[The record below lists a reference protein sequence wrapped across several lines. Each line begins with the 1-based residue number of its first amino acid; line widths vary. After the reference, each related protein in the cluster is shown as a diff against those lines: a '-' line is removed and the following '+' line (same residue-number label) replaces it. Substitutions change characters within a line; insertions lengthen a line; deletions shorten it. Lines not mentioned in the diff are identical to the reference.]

1 MISTTPH
8 RKAPFKTISQAIA
21 WSALL
26 AVLLA
31 GPVSAKTFR
40 FAFQGDAQSLDPHGL
55 NETFT
60 LSMLGNAYEG
70 LTGYD
75 GNLGL
80 IPALATSWENVSP
93 TVWRFN
99 LRKGVKFHN
108 GNDFNADDVIFS
120 WQRMLR
126 DGSDQ
131 KARAALIS
139 NITKIDHHTIQVET
153 PVPTPTLTREMV
165 FMYVMD
171 KEWSEANNAVNPA
184 SPKDAGREHA
194 YATTHENGTGPFVV
208 VSRQPDVK
216 TVMKRFDGYWG
227 NPKTNLSEVIFTP
240 IAQAATRVA
249 ALLSGQID
257 LAYPV
262 PVQDWDRLNNADG
275 VHALTGPEARTIFL
289 GMDQFRD
296 ELLHSSV
303 KGKNPFQDIR
313 VRKAFAHAINL
324 DAIKAT
330 IMRGAATPS
339 GLMWAPQIS
348 GYRAAANQ
356 PYAYDPPTAEKLL
369 AEAGYADGFT
379 VTMDCP
385 NNRYVNDEKI
395 CQAVV
400 GMLAKVGVRVELLA
414 QPKSKYFSKVLA
426 QGGYDTSFY
435 LLGWTPGSID
445 VHNVFQN
452 LIVCQNAEQKRGQF
466 NLGNYC
472 NAKVDQLADQIGEE
486 TNVALRQAHI
496 DEAATILREEVGYL
510 PIHQQPLSWG
520 VRDGVSVAQRPDN
533 LLDLRNVVL
542 P

>member
-1 MISTTPH
+1 MH
-8 RKAPFKTISQAIA
+8 FRKSLVLGAAML
-21 WSALL
+21 AL
-26 AVLLA
+26 AA
-31 GPVSAKTFR
+31 GPVSAKTFK

-60 LSMLGNAYEG
+60 LGMLGNVYEG
-70 LTGYD
+70 LTRYD
-75 GNLGL
+75 GNLSLVPG
-80 IPALATSWENVSP
+80 LATSWKTTSP
-93 TVWRFN
+93 TMWRFN

-108 GNDFNADDVIFS
+108 GNAFNADDVIFT
-120 WQRMLR
+120 WKRMSSE
-126 DGSDQ
+126 GSDQ
-131 KARAALIS
+131 KARAGLIK
-139 NITKIDHHTIQVET
+139 NITKVDDYTVDVET

-171 KEWSEANNAVNPA
+171 KEWAEEHNATNAA
-184 SPKDAGREHA
+184 SPKDAGRENA
-194 YATTHENGTGPFVV
+194 YATTNENGTGPFIVA
-208 VSRQPDVK
+208 SRQPDVK
-216 TVMKRFDGYWG
+216 TVMKHFDGYWG
-227 NPKTNLSEVIFTP
+227 HPKTNVTEVIFTP

-262 PVQDWDRLNNADG
+262 PVQDWNRLNKAPG
-275 VHALTGPEARTIFL
+275 VKALTGPEARTIFL

-303 KGKNPFQDIR
+303 KGKNPFKDVR
-313 VRKAFAHAINL
+313 VRKAFAHAIDLN
-324 DAIKAT
+324 AIKRA

-339 GLMWAPQIS
+339 GLMWAPQIA
-348 GYRAAANQ
+348 GYNAKINT
-356 PYAYDPPTAEKLL
+356 PYKHDPAMSKKLL
-369 AEAGYADGFT
+369 AEAGFPDGFT

-395 CQAVV
+395 CQAVA
-400 GMLAKVGVRVELLA
+400 GMLAKIGVKVDLLA
-414 QPKSKYFSKVLA
+414 QPKSKYFAKVLA

-445 VHNVFQN
+445 VHNVFMN
-452 LIVCQNAEQKRGQF
+452 LIVCQNKAKKRGQF

-472 NAKVDQLADQIGEE
+472 NKRVDELADKIGGE
-486 TNVALRQAHI
+486 TDVAKRQAMI
-496 DEAATILREEVGYL
+496 DEAAKIIQKEVGYL

-520 VRDGVSVAQRPDN
+520 VREGVTVAQRPDN
-533 LLDLRNVVL
+533 VLDYRNVVM

>member
-1 MISTTPH
+1 MISGKSIG
-8 RKAPFKTISQAIA
+8 KAVVLGTI
-21 WSALL
+21 LTFL
-26 AVLLA
+26 FA
-31 GPVSAKTFR
+31 GPVAAKTFK

-60 LSMLGNAYEG
+60 LGMLGNVYEG
-70 LTGYD
+70 LTHYD
-75 GNLGL
+75 GGLGL
-80 IPALATSWENVSP
+80 IPGLAVSWETVSP
-93 TVWRFN
+93 TKWRFN
-99 LRKGVKFHN
+99 LRRGVKFHN
-108 GNDFNADDVIFS
+108 GNPFTADDMIFS
-120 WQRMLR
+120 WRRMLAE
-126 DGSDQ
+126 GSDQ

-139 NITKIDHHTIQVET
+139 NIIKIDDHTIDVET
-153 PVPTPTLTREMV
+153 PVPTPTLSREMV
-165 FMYVMD
+165 YMYVMD
-171 KEWSEANNAVNPA
+171 KEWSEQNNATNPA

-194 YATTHENGTGPFVV
+194 FATTNENGTGPFTV

-227 NPKTNLSEVIFTP
+227 DVPSNVTEVIFTP
-240 IAQAATRVA
+240 ITQAATRVA

-262 PVQDWDRLNNADG
+262 PVQDWNRLNNAEG
-275 VHALTGPEARTIFL
+275 VRALTGPEARTIFL

-296 ELLHSSV
+296 ELLHSNI
-303 KGKNPFQDIR
+303 KGKNPFKDSR
-313 VRKAFAHAINL
+313 VRQAFAHAINL
-324 DAIKAT
+324 DAIKRT

-339 GLMWAPQIS
+339 GLMWAPQINGHNQS
-348 GYRAAANQ
+348 ANLPYR
-356 PYAYDPPTAEKLL
+356 YDPALAKKLL

-379 VTMDCP
+379 ITLDCP

-395 CQAVV
+395 CQAVA
-400 GMLAKVGVRVELLA
+400 GMLAKAGVKIDLLA
-414 QPKSKYFSKVLA
+414 QPKSKYFAKVLA

-452 LIVCQNAEQKRGQF
+452 LIVCQNAEEKRGQF

-472 NAKVDQLADQIGEE
+472 NPRVDELANQIGGE
-486 TNVALRQAHI
+486 TDVARRQVLI
-496 DEAATILREEVGYL
+496 DEAAKIIREEVGYL

-520 VRDGVSVAQRPDN
+520 VRDGISVAQRPDN
-533 LLDLRNVVL
+533 VLDLRNVVL